1 MIPAAI
7 SRTLSLRVF
16 LASLWV
22 ATIIAVAF
30 VDLFSLYRSDVREQI
45 ESGTIFVF
53 EIGPSFLLGV
63 IIYVLIPTLM
73 IPLSVILPRSPNRIL
88 NITVAS
94 LFAITVAGGA
104 VGEWAYYVV
113 ASVVEIILL
122 VSIIVVSARWSRAAE
137 TQ

>member
-73 IPLSVILPRSPNRIL
+73 IPLSVILPRAPNRIL

-113 ASVVEIILL
+113 ASIVEIILL

>member
-113 ASVVEIILL
+113 ASIVEIILL

>member
-1 MIPAAI
+1 
-7 SRTLSLRVF
+7 
-16 LASLWV
+16 
-22 ATIIAVAF
+22 
-30 VDLFSLYRSDVREQI
+30 
-45 ESGTIFVF
+45 
-53 EIGPSFLLGV
+53 
-63 IIYVLIPTLM
+63 M

-113 ASVVEIILL
+113 ASIVEIILL